1 MHWKMFVWS
10 KNKTNYLEVLLPLT
24 DCTNKKQGNTFGKE
38 SAHSL
43 GRAGLGWAAVGKY
56 LADD

>member
-1 MHWKMFVWS
+1 MFVWS

-24 DCTNKKQGNTFGKE
+24 DCTNKKQGNTLSKE
-38 SAHSL
+38 SAHNL
-43 GRAGLGWAAVGKY
+43 ARGRAAVGKC